1 MSKIDSFLSLSE
13 TTGSFI
19 YSFKKHLGTYMV
31 VQWLRICLSI
41 QETWVQSLVRELRSH
56 MIQDD

>member
-19 YSFKKHLGTYMV
+19 YSFKKRLGTYMV
-31 VQWLRICLSI
+31 VQWLRICLPI
-41 QETWVQSLVRELRSH
+41 QETWVQPLVRELRSH

>member
-13 TTGSFI
+13 TTSSFI
-19 YSFKKHLGTYMV
+19 YSFKKCLGTYMV
-31 VQWLRICLSI
+31 VQWLRICLPI
-41 QETWVQSLVRELRSH
+41 QETWVQPLVRELRSH